1 MESKERAT
9 LYSSSISLDRPF
21 APAHVEVH
29 TIHDDSYRK
38 NASNSGPLMPLS
50 LRSKRHLH
58 QLIEIEGQNAGITSI
73 ASMTEALLDATFDE
87 ADVDNSHT
95 IDLKEFA
102 VLFEILCEGASDRL
116 NGSEDLKRRRLSRR
130 AVLCAQRIIYYA
142 HEVRNRTSDLP
153 EGVAPEPPPSSVST
167 FSRHSLL
174 TRYERL
180 THAQRLLAIAPG
192 GCDLTELATP
202 LPTRYLSEQ
211 LAAFQVACRHNDGIL
226 EVVRLRRFHM
236 ISSMQGSEQSENDDD
251 NSKSSLKWNSLL
263 TRILKYTED
272 NFMNLSELETVLRCF
287 FVLQT
292 YLTFARAKG
301 KNEAVQAFGDM
312 DEVNRKDYVS
322 IQDHLDALG
331 LTTILA
337 NILMTVEERSL
348 RNAAV
353 KLFTELLNGG
363 NMCVQR
369 HLFR

>member
-1 MESKERAT
+1 
-9 LYSSSISLDRPF
+9 
-21 APAHVEVH
+21 VEVH
-29 TIHDDSYRK
+29 TKHDDSYRK
-38 NASNSGPLMPLS
+38 NASNSDPLMPLS
-50 LRSKRHLH
+50 LRSKRNLH
-58 QLIEIEGQNAGITSI
+58 QLIEIKGQNAGITSI

-142 HEVRNRTSDLP
+142 HDDRNRTSDSP
-153 EGVAPEPPPSSVST
+153 EGVTPEPPPSSVST

-180 THAQRLLAIAPG
+180 THVQRLLTIAPG
-192 GCDLTELATP
+192 GCDLTELAMS
-202 LPTRYLSEQ
+202 LPTKYLSEQ

-226 EVVRLRRFHM
+226 EVVRHRRFHM
-236 ISSMQGSEQSENDDD
+236 ISSMQGSKQAENDDS
-251 NSKSSLKWNSLL
+251 NSSLKWNSLL
-263 TRILKYTED
+263 IRILKYIED
-272 NFMNLSELETVLRCF
+272 NFMNFSEFETVLRCF

-301 KNEAVQAFGDM
+301 ENEAVQDFGDM
-312 DEVNRKDYVS
+312 DEANRKDYVS

-337 NILMTVEERSL
+337 NILMLIEQCFL

-363 NMCVQR
+363 NMRVQH